1 MSSVQLK
8 PKERSWQSNRV
19 MKADGSTQLTT
30 ADGSTPIAHAVKTI
44 ARAGLTAGTLDG
56 LDAAIVLGVM
66 GGPGVKRVF
75 QFIASGVLGPASFQG
90 GWATAGLG
98 VALHFT
104 IATGAATTY
113 YLLSRPLPV
122 LVRKP
127 ALCGPIIGL
136 GVFAFMRY
144 VVVPLSAAPKRPPL
158 TVFGYLNQLVAHT
171 VFVGLSIAF
180 IVARSRAERKALC
193 IGPEGARDWG
203 NAGRP
208 D

>member
-1 MSSVQLK
+1 
-8 PKERSWQSNRV
+8 
-19 MKADGSTQLTT
+19 MKAEGSTQT
-30 ADGSTPIAHAVKTI
+30 GSALATI
-44 ARAGLTAGTLDG
+44 ARAGAVAGTLDG
-56 LDAAIVLGVM
+56 LDAAIVLGVI

-75 QFIASGVLGPASFQG
+75 QYIASGVLGPASFQG

-127 ALCGPIIGL
+127 ALCGPIFGL

-144 VVVPLSAAPKRPPL
+144 VVVPLSAVPTVRPL
-158 TVFGYLNQLVAHT
+158 TLPGLINQLIAHT
-171 VFVGLSIAF
+171 VFVGLSIAL
-180 IVARSRAERKALC
+180 IVARSRRKQ
-193 IGPEGARDWG
+193 ET
-203 NAGRP
+203 
-208 D
+208 

>member
-1 MSSVQLK
+1 MRESVKQF
-8 PKERSWQSNRV
+8 
-19 MKADGSTQLTT
+19 MKNNYSTQRENAL
-30 ADGSTPIAHAVKTI
+30 KTI

-56 LDAAIVLGVM
+56 LDAAIILGVL

-75 QFIASGVLGPASFQG
+75 QYIASGVLGPASFQG

-104 IATGAATTY
+104 IATGAAATY

-127 ALCGPIIGL
+127 VLCGPIFGL

-144 VVVPLSAAPKRPPL
+144 LVVPLSAVPKVRPL
-158 TVFGYLNQLVAHT
+158 TGWGLVNQLVAHT
-171 VFVGLSIAF
+171 VFVGLSIAL
-180 IVARSRAERKALC
+180 IVARSERKA
-193 IGPEGARDWG
+193 
-203 NAGRP
+203 
-208 D
+208 

>member
-1 MSSVQLK
+1 MNTQ
-8 PKERSWQSNRV
+8 
-19 MKADGSTQLTT
+19 GSTQF
-30 ADGSTPIAHAVKTI
+30 ANAVKTI

-56 LDAAIVLGVM
+56 LDAAIVLGVI

-75 QFIASGVLGPASFQG
+75 QFIASGVLGTASFQG

-127 ALCGPIIGL
+127 ALCGPIFGL

-144 VVVPLSAAPKRPPL
+144 LVVPLSAAPKRPPL
-158 TVFGYLNQLVAHT
+158 TLFGYLNQLVAHT
-171 VFVGLSIAF
+171 VLVGLSIAL
-180 IVARSRAERKALC
+180 IVARSRSER
-193 IGPEGARDWG
+193 
-203 NAGRP
+203 NA
-208 D
+208 